1 MKNYK
6 KFYHVN
12 RYWFHIRNLLWFP
25 IYLVAK
31 IIPKKDICIF
41 GSMSGYAIADNS
53 KYLFMHTYKENY
65 YWITK
70 NKNLLSQEILHDVF
84 PVYAYSLKG
93 IFLQMRAKNAY
104 YTHKIDDFVAPLIMG
119 AKITAL
125 WHGVPFK
132 KIGAAENHEI
142 EISNFKKTIRRLRTY
157 LLPYSYYMY
166 CDFVI
171 CPDKRFE
178 DNYRQCFSFSKPEI
192 IIQQLPRNVYAKINS
207 KERKILYAPTYRRY
221 RSITDV
227 LLETQI
233 LSSEFINFL
242 RKFDITFVI
251 RPHPIDAQSVA
262 ELLTK
267 SPQIKIDLSED
278 IYETLTTYSLFIT
291 DYSSLWYDS
300 EFLGL
305 PCLFL
310 SDDIDEYLAENGLF
324 SDFVSLLRQKSRKT
338 ILEFLS
344 DIELLFKNGEEKIW

>member
-53 KYLFMHTYKENY
+53 KYLFIHTYKENY

-142 EISNFKKTIRRLRTY
+142 EISNFKKTIRRLRRKF
-157 LLPYSYYMY
+157 LPYAEFMY
-166 CDFVI
+166 CNEVVCPEEKFSDIYKI
-171 CPDKRFE
+171 CFGTINPTIRIE
-178 DNYRQCFSFSKPEI
+178 
-192 IIQQLPRNVYAKINS
+192 QLPRNLYAARIR
-207 KERKILYAPTYRRY
+207 KERKILYAPTCRRY
-221 RSITDV
+221 REVKDV
-227 LLETQI
+227 MQKTGLL
-233 LSSEFINFL
+233 SK
-242 RKFDITFVI
+242 KFFDWLHKNNYIFVV
-251 RPHPIDAQSVA
+251 RPHPVDMDLMRKDEFDKSIQLDTSSDVYESITEYAC
-262 ELLTK
+262 LL
-267 SPQIKIDLSED
+267 
-278 IYETLTTYSLFIT
+278 T
-291 DYSSLWYDS
+291 DYSSLIYDATVLAIS
-300 EFLGL
+300 VFLL
-305 PCLFL
+305 A
-310 SDDIDEYLAENGLF
+310 DDVDEYISENGLF
-324 SDFVSLLRQKSRKT
+324 DFAEKYIKAQCKTSIFDLLP
-338 ILEFLS
+338 EF
-344 DIELLFKNGEEKIW
+344 EKIINEAEK